1 MKIVNGILFDVE
13 IENNEVAVRG
23 RKAGDMG
30 TMSVADFSAMAHKE
44 VDDKVIN

>member
-1 MKIVNGILFDVE
+1 MLVLGDKE
-13 IENNEVAVRG
+13 IENGEVAVRS

-30 TMSVADFSAMAHKE
+30 TMSVADFCAMAHKE